1 MARNAMANSR
11 NDGGVDMVKDEDLL
25 EISLNQ
31 GGSLKQNLILRFS
44 CANLPDM
51 DKNWGSKSDPFVVLW
66 SLEGKDMTRKL
77 VG

>member
-1 MARNAMANSR
+1 
-11 NDGGVDMVKDEDLL
+11 MVKDEDLL

-31 GGSLKQNLILRFS
+31 GALKQKLILRFS
-44 CANLPDM
+44 CAKLPDM

-66 SLEGKDMTRKL
+66 SLEGKEMTRKL